1 MKKSKNM
8 NMSINTSTSIV
19 KGKSLKAVS
28 LVEVLVVLAIVA
40 ATMVSAMRLS
50 VTSLAQIKSNEII
63 DYATG
68 IMLKAIE
75 VAKSPN
81 TVKILGEGTIT
92 EYDGSYSLQNSG
104 NDVALY
110 QQSDFVEPIT
120 TCDRGSLYYLNVDLG
135 GASAPPVVC
144 MQLNIQQKTGLS
156 GQYYELEARM
166 LYIVDAE
173 TRTKSVIG
181 YRLSDFSTI

>member
-1 MKKSKNM
+1 LKQSKGETECKTEKKIKMKKSKNM

-135 GASAPPVVC
+135 EH
-144 MQLNIQQKTGLS
+144 LL
-156 GQYYELEARM
+156 
-166 LYIVDAE
+166 
-173 TRTKSVIG
+173 
-181 YRLSDFSTI
+181 RLSYVCS